1 MKIVYLIGN
10 GFDLNLGLKTKYN
23 DFFNDYAKRRGE
35 SNNFVKAVRKAQ
47 MDGDKDWS
55 DLELFFGEYTNEHST
70 YDGLFSSWS
79 DIQLQL
85 AKYVK
90 SQQKNLYIKPNNIP
104 EQDKQKSLHSPESF
118 LDEAQYSKIAL
129 FLNKYINHRRQIDI
143 INFNYTT
150 TLEKIYGWSGKS
162 RSLGKGDIGQEY
174 VLNSITHIHGTT
186 EHNLIFGVDNKQQIK
201 NPTLRDNTEV
211 HDWLIKTISN
221 SHINLN
227 VNKCASLITNADLI
241 CVFGMSYGKTD
252 MMWWKKIVSHLRA
265 ADSRLIMFARGDA
278 VDPVQGF
285 LIGKQIRKKQEQF
298 LDAAECKEREQVRN
312 KIIVG
317 FNTGIFDTLK
327 PAVSKAPHSI

>member
-10 GFDLNLGLKTKYN
+10 GFDLNLGLKTKYI
-23 DFFNDYAKRRGE
+23 DFFNDYAKKRGE
-35 SNNFVKAVRKAQ
+35 SNNFVKAVRKAE

-55 DLELFFGEYTNEHST
+55 DLELFFGKYTNEHST

-85 AKYVK
+85 AKYVR
-90 SQQKNLYIKPNNIP
+90 SQQKNLYIKPDNIP

-129 FLNKYINHRRQIDI
+129 FLNKHINHRRQIDI

-150 TLEKIYGWSGKS
+150 TLEKIYGWLGKS
-162 RSLGKGDIGQEY
+162 RSLGRDDIGNEY
-174 VLNSITHIHGTT
+174 ALNSITHIHGTT
-186 EHNLIFGVDNKQQIK
+186 ERNLIFGVDNKQQIK
-201 NPTLRDNTEV
+201 NAAFRDNAEI
-211 HDWLIKTISN
+211 HDWLIKTIAN
-221 SHINLN
+221 SYINLN
-227 VNKCASLITNADLI
+227 VNKCISLIANADLI

-252 MMWWKKIVSHLRA
+252 MMWWKQIISRLRT
-265 ADSRLIMFARGDA
+265 ADAKLIMFARDDK
-278 VDPVQGF
+278 VDPIQGF
-285 LIGKQIRKKQEQF
+285 LIGKKIRERQDHF
-298 LDAAECKEREQVRN
+298 LTVAECKEKEQVRD

-317 FNTGIFDTLK
+317 FNTGIFDALK